1 MQWNSGKNLG
11 FSTSDEPYLAVDKSA
26 DAPTVENQKDDP
38 DSIYKVVTD
47 IIALR
52 HKYDDLKGN
61 GELEFMY
68 EEGKIPFAYKR
79 GNLVMYFNPLG
90 ESAVMNAKYTGKT
103 VYALGNAEF
112 ADGKVTMSPQSFALV
127 KIDG

>member
-11 FSTSDEPYLAVDKSA
+11 FSTSDEPYLAVDKST

-127 KIDG
+127 EIDG

>member
-1 MQWNSGKNLG
+1 MLYGRRIHEKFEYDEDMEKNLLQKY
-11 FSTSDEPYLAVDKSA
+11 F
-26 DAPTVENQKDDP
+26 NQERVKKT
-38 DSIYKVVTD
+38 Y
-47 IIALR
+47 
-52 HKYDDLKGN
+52 H
-61 GELEFMY
+61 EFEFMY

-127 KIDG
+127 EIDG